1 MSLIDLDS
9 PTTLKSIKDIAEGA
23 QQGTPY
29 SFLNL
34 SETLQNLTDARNR
47 SNQALDALF
56 RLEQT
61 GATANQIQAAE
72 RAAARYIGEADELQL
87 MLTKLL
93 KGTIED

>member
-1 MSLIDLDS
+1 ML
-9 PTTLKSIKDIAEGA
+9 
-23 QQGTPY
+23 Y

-34 SETLQNLTDARNR
+34 AETLQNLTDARNR

-61 GATANQIQAAE
+61 GAPANQIHAAE